1 MLDGFPMVFRSPNH
15 RVLMVFV
22 GCPLS
27 AKRCDAMDDRSTL
40 LGGVILAVPKI
51 KYVFFSG
58 KVGEGIRVRVNIGS
72 VVE

>member
-1 MLDGFPMVFRSPNH
+1 MEWLVAAMVFNGFLIVFGSPNH
-15 RVLMVFV
+15 RVPMVFD

-51 KYVFFSG
+51 KYVLFWES
-58 KVGEGIRVRVNIGS
+58 R
-72 VVE
+72 